1 MIQYFIDPIT
11 LLLFCLTIYTLEDFQ
26 KWSIPENTTTDKPV
40 DKSVDKSV
48 DFFVETRKTSQQ
60 NKSVVYPIHRIILQQ

>member
-1 MIQYFIDPIT
+1 
-11 LLLFCLTIYTLEDFQ
+11 LEWFFELSVPGYIINSTTALATDFQ

-40 DKSVDKSV
+40 DKPVDKSV

-60 NKSVVYPIHRIILQQ
+60 NKSVVYPIQRIILQQ